1 MKKSVILF
9 TLMLIAVVRASAA
22 DTYTSLWQR
31 YDKAAAAWQPRT
43 AIAVLDKI
51 IVRATAEKAYGH
63 LVKAQV
69 ARGGLT
75 IQISPDSLDAV
86 AAQMAAEEQ
95 RAKSPVLRA
104 VYATALGKLYAM
116 QQRGINRK
124 AYQQKSRDC
133 FARALKD
140 PDLLAKTQAKTYEPA
155 VERRD
160 MSKAFGGDL
169 LHVVAGEA

>member
-1 MKKSVILF
+1 MRRIVIALMASFVWFPAMLKADNYTALWKQWETAVNKDLPQSQIDILNQIITKS
-9 TLMLIAVVRASAA
+9 
-22 DTYTSLWQR
+22 
-31 YDKAAAAWQPRT
+31 
-43 AIAVLDKI
+43 
-51 IVRATAEKAYGH
+51 TAEKAYGH
-63 LVKAQV
+63 LVKAQI

-133 FARALKD
+133 FARPARQD
-140 PDLLAKTQAKTYEPA
+140 PGQDLRARRGASGYEQGVRRRPA
-155 VERRD
+155 PRCGR
-160 MSKAFGGDL
+160 
-169 LHVVAGEA
+169 

>member
-9 TLMLIAVVRASAA
+9 TLMLIAVVQASAA

-63 LVKAQV
+63 LVKAQI

-86 AAQMAAEEQ
+86 AAQMAAEEPISR
-95 RAKSPVLRA
+95 RA
-104 VYATALGKLYAM
+104 ATALPELS
-116 QQRGINRK
+116 RTPTCSPRPRPRPTSPPWSVGI
-124 AYQQKSRDC
+124 
-133 FARALKD
+133 
-140 PDLLAKTQAKTYEPA
+140 
-155 VERRD
+155 
-160 MSKAFGGDL
+160 
-169 LHVVAGEA
+169 